1 MSRRQRSG
9 DGVVKTGCT
18 LQEVSRVAAAMVGW
32 ICSLLQS
39 SSQRPSATTLIHT
52 PRAVDGAEAFD
63 TPSPSPSYRSY
74 ERRCTFLPAGQL
86 SPHPQAGRSQ
96 RRPFVFSRPAATAR
110 VRWLL
115 LEVQAAGWDDV
126 EVITMSKHHRNTRK
140 RDTDRARIRRSGSNC
155 HICGT
160 PIDYALPW
168 MDPMAFVVDHVVPL
182 ARGGSDDLDNKR
194 AAHRSCNSTKRARL
208 VAPIVRRSG
217 SLD

>member
-1 MSRRQRSG
+1 MSQRRRSV
-9 DGVVKTGCT
+9 DGGGTTGCT
-18 LQEVSRVAAAMVGW
+18 LPAVCLVVDVTVVS
-32 ICSLLQS
+32 ICSPSPS
-39 SSQRPSATTLIHT
+39 SNLRPSATTPIRVLRH
-52 PRAVDGAEAFD
+52 VDGADLDD
-63 TPSPSPSYRSY
+63 TPSSCLSQRSHD
-74 ERRCTFLPAGQL
+74 RRCTFLPAGQL
-86 SPHPQAGRSQ
+86 SPHPRPDAHSAGLSCSRS
-96 RRPFVFSRPAATAR
+96 AATAR

-115 LEVQAAGWDDV
+115 LEVQAAGRDDV

-155 HICGT
+155 HICGG